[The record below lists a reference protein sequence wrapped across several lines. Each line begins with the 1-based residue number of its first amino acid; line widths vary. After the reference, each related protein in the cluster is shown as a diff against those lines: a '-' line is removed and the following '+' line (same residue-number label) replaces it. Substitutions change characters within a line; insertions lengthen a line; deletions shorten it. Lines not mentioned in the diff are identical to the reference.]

1 MGVCRIYGKTVLP
14 EGGIMKNVITV
25 IGIIGFFYFFSQSAT
40 AQNLIKTEGS
50 DSLVIVAH
58 AWAEAYQKVSP
69 DVAVAVTGGGSGTGI
84 AALINGFA
92 DIANASRKMT
102 DREIE
107 LAKKHG
113 YDPQEFIVGYDA
125 LAIYLHNKNPVSSLS
140 ISQLAEIFGEAGKIT
155 QWSQLN
161 IRVPGCKDQKV
172 IQVGRHNVSGTYA
185 YLKKKVLGKKR
196 DYQLGT
202 LEMHSSKDIV
212 ILVEKSPCA
221 IGYSGLA
228 YATPRVKLACIS
240 ENPKDP
246 CVFPSIE
253 TATDGSY
260 PLARPLFMYTRESP
274 QGEVKNYLNWILSDE
289 GQCIIRKRGY
299 APVRPVNCN

>member
-1 MGVCRIYGKTVLP
+1 MVNAKRGFMKNIITAL
-14 EGGIMKNVITV
+14 GIMSI
-25 IGIIGFFYFFSQSAT
+25 FYFFLQSAT

-58 AWAEAYQKVSP
+58 AWAEAYQKIRP

-102 DREIE
+102 DKETD
-107 LAKKHG
+107 LAKEHG
-113 YDPQEFIVGYDA
+113 YDPQEFVVGYDA
-125 LAIYLHNKNPVSSLS
+125 LAIFLHPNNPISSLS

-161 IRVPGCKDQKV
+161 IHVPGCKEQKV

-185 YLKKKVLGKKR
+185 YLKKKILGKKR
-196 DYQLGT
+196 EYKLDT

-212 ILVEKSPCA
+212 VLVEKSPCA

-228 YATPRVKLACIS
+228 YATPRAKLACIS

-246 CVFPSIE
+246 CVFPTLES
-253 TATDGSY
+253 AVDGSY
-260 PLARPLFMYTRESP
+260 PLARPLFMYTGKSP
-274 QGEVKNYLNWILSDE
+274 KGEVKNYLDWILSDE

>member
-1 MGVCRIYGKTVLP
+1 MGICKVFEKQVLP
-14 EGGIMKNVITV
+14 DGGIMKHVITV
-25 IGIIGFFYFFSQSAT
+25 LGIMSIFCLISQSAT

-58 AWAEAYQKVSP
+58 AWAEAYQTVRS
-69 DVAVAVTGGGSGTGI
+69 DIAVAVTGGGSGTGI
-84 AALINGFA
+84 ASLINGFA

-102 DREIE
+102 DKETA

-125 LAIYLHNKNPVSSLS
+125 LAIFLHSNNPISSLS
-140 ISQLAEIFGEAGKIT
+140 ISQLAEIFGEAGEIT

-161 IRVPGCKDQKV
+161 VQVPGCREQKV

-185 YLKKKVLGKKR
+185 YLKNKVLGKKR
-196 DYQLGT
+196 EYKLDT

-212 ILVEKSPCA
+212 VLVEKSPCA
-221 IGYSGLA
+221 IGYGGLA

-253 TATDGSY
+253 SAINGSY
-260 PLARPLFMYTRESP
+260 SLARPLFMYTGKSP
-274 QGEVKNYLNWILSDE
+274 KGEVKNYLDWILSDE
-289 GQCIIRKRGY
+289 GQCIIRQRGY

>member
-1 MGVCRIYGKTVLP
+1 MGILC
-14 EGGIMKNVITV
+14 
-25 IGIIGFFYFFSQSAT
+25 FFSQSAT

-50 DSLVIVAH
+50 DSLVVVAH
-58 AWAEAYQKVSP
+58 AWAEAYHKVRP
-69 DVAVAVTGGGSGTGI
+69 NVAVAVTGGGSGTGI
-84 AALINGFA
+84 AALINGNT

-102 DREIE
+102 DKEIAS
-107 LAKKHG
+107 AKKHG
-113 YDPQEFIVGYDA
+113 YDPHEFVVGYDA
-125 LAIYLHNKNPVSSLS
+125 LAIFLHQSNPISSLS
-140 ISQLAEIFGEAGKIT
+140 ISQLAEIFGEAGEIT

-161 IRVPGCKDQKV
+161 IRVPGCEEQKV

-185 YLKKKVLGKKR
+185 YLRKKVLGKKR
-196 DYQLGT
+196 DYKLGT
-202 LEMHSSKDIV
+202 LEMQSSKDIV
-212 ILVEKSPCA
+212 VLVEKSPCA

-240 ENPKDP
+240 VKLKDP
-246 CVFPSIE
+246 CVLPSIE
-253 TATDGSY
+253 TASDGSY

-274 QGEVKNYLNWILSDE
+274 KGEVKNYLDWILSDE